1 MPEMRGALSPCMLRV
16 RLRAAWGGS
25 LGEGVTGRGEGS
37 SGWPLTLCAVE
48 ARPARSAFTFPVVG
62 AAKGPIVAVAC
73 VDAVRAPVGGR
84 TS

>member
-1 MPEMRGALSPCMLRV
+1 MPEMPGALSPCALRV
-16 RLRAAWGGS
+16 RLRAAGWLPGDQGGG
-25 LGEGVTGRGEGS
+25 LGGGHS

-48 ARPARSAFTFPVVG
+48 ARPSRSAFTFPVIG

-73 VDAVRAPVGGR
+73 VDAVWAPVGGW